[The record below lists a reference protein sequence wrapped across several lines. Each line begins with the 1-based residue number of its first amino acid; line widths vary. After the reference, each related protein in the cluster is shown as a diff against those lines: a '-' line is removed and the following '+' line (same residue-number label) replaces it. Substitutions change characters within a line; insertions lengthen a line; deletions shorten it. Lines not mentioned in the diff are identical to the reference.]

1 MSRWIAGLVF
11 LLLLLPLPS
20 AGTGLAG
27 LIDPIVDG
35 NVLRAGLAL
44 PGNLTGDLSI
54 SFEEVEGLS
63 VESLGLSVNVVSLLD
78 LNLLAR
84 LRDANIPAAFPVL
97 LRIEPPAQGG
107 LSFRG
112 VVSIDIHT
120 HSLLFTQNTPLRL
133 FAASAGG
140 PFEDITASMGMGSYR
155 ARGRK
160 GQFSE
165 FLILVELRPVNR
177 VINYKM
183 ARIDQILAT
192 NEALVAPAV
201 FADLT
206 DLAAEIRAENAAGD
220 TQGAIAKVEEFIA
233 LVESHSGPEIPDVWR
248 STRDVVNVAGSLQA
262 AGETLRFSLILK
274 SHQGLLGL
282 PLL

>member
-20 AGTGLAG
+20 AATGLAG
-27 LIDPIVDG
+27 LIDPIVEG

-44 PGNLTGDLSI
+44 PGSLTGDIAI

-78 LNLLAR
+78 LSLLAR
-84 LRDANIPAAFPVL
+84 LGDANIPAAFPVL

-112 VVSIDIHT
+112 VVSIDVHT
-120 HSLLFTQNTPLRL
+120 HSLLFMPNTPLRL
-133 FAASAGG
+133 FAASGGG

-165 FLILVELRPVNR
+165 FLILLELRPVNR
-177 VINYKM
+177 VINDKLG
-183 ARIDQILAT
+183 RIDQILAT

-206 DLAAEIRAENAAGD
+206 DLAAEIRAEHVARD
-220 TQGAIAKVEEFIA
+220 TPGAIAKVEEFIA
-233 LVESHSGPEIPDVWR
+233 LVESHSGPEIPDVW
-248 STRDVVNVAGSLQA
+248 SSAGGVVNVGGSLQA
-262 AGETLRFSLILK
+262 AAETLRFSLILK
-274 SHQGLLGL
+274 RSQGLLGL

>member
-1 MSRWIAGLVF
+1 MRRWITGLVF

-20 AGTGLAG
+20 AATGLTG
-27 LIDPIVDG
+27 LIDPVVDG
-35 NVLRAGLAL
+35 NVLRAGIAL
-44 PGNLTGDLSI
+44 PGNLAADLSI

-78 LNLLAR
+78 PGLLAR
-84 LRDANIPAAFPVL
+84 LRDANIPGAFPVL

-107 LSFRG
+107 LEFRG

-120 HSLLFTQNTPLRL
+120 HNLLFTPNTPLRL

-165 FLILVELRPVNR
+165 FVIVAELRPVNR
-177 VINYKM
+177 VISHKL
-183 ARIDQILAT
+183 ARIDQILAANQT
-192 NEALVAPAV
+192 QMAPVV

-206 DLAAEIRAENAAGD
+206 DLAAEIRAEHVAGD
-220 TQGAIAKVEEFIA
+220 TQGAIAKVEEFID

-248 STRDVVNVAGSLQA
+248 STRDVANIAGSLRA

-274 SHQGLLGL
+274 SHQSLLGL
-282 PLL
+282 PLP

>member
-11 LLLLLPLPS
+11 LLLLLPIPS

-27 LIDPIVDG
+27 LIDPVVDG

-63 VESLGLSVNVVSLLD
+63 VESLGLSVNVVSLLSPG
-78 LNLLAR
+78 LLAR
-84 LRDANIPAAFPVL
+84 LGDARIPAAFPVL

-177 VINYKM
+177 VINDKL